1 MSALP
6 YLSQASLS
14 KDTNWGVS
22 ETVALDMGLGTGASQ
37 VEKSSVLL
45 ELKKKKKA
53 SAINLYPHLLPG
65 GHSLK
70 PPYRQTIWFLH
81 IPKAEPNWIS
91 MVAQMLCFLCGMGGN
106 FSIRFEAD

>member
-1 MSALP
+1 MGWISRKRETTDLKSQVSALP

-22 ETVALDMGLGTGASQ
+22 ETVELDMGLGTGASQ

-53 SAINLYPHLLPG
+53 SAINL
-65 GHSLK
+65 
-70 PPYRQTIWFLH
+70 
-81 IPKAEPNWIS
+81 
-91 MVAQMLCFLCGMGGN
+91 
-106 FSIRFEAD
+106 

>member
-6 YLSQASLS
+6 YLRQVSLS

-22 ETVALDMGLGTGASQ
+22 ETVELDMGLGTGASQ

-53 SAINLYPHLLPG
+53 SAINL
-65 GHSLK
+65 
-70 PPYRQTIWFLH
+70 
-81 IPKAEPNWIS
+81 
-91 MVAQMLCFLCGMGGN
+91 
-106 FSIRFEAD
+106 